1 MNRRS
6 ATAILLAVLFG
17 TGNAGSLP
25 TVAAQA
31 RPTSLCRV
39 DELIVYSC
47 RFAKKLGSVC
57 LGQGTLAYRFGRPSK
72 PEIAIENAP
81 DWSNVHTGANYSQAG
96 LTQQHIRFTK
106 GAIHYV
112 VHAGETGSLNETP
125 GRRISGIVV
134 LGGTDGTRNL
144 ADFDCREGSGFA
156 AGSFGRIT
164 QTAPDGWDGSETTD
178 GPFDAVY

>member
-6 ATAILLAVLFG
+6 ATAILLAVLIG

-25 TVAAQA
+25 AVAAQG
-31 RPTSLCRV
+31 RPISLCRA
-39 DELIVYSC
+39 DEFIVYSC

-57 LGQGTLAYRFGRPSK
+57 LGKSTIAYRFGRPST
-72 PEIAIENAP
+72 PEIAIGSLH
-81 DWSNVHTGANYSQAG
+81 DWSNIHTGGNYSQAG

-134 LGGTDGTRNL
+134 LGGTDGDKNL
-144 ADFDCREGSGFA
+144 ANFDCRGGSGFA